1 MNQTQQIATIKP
13 AAGKSSRSGFWKRLG
28 KDLVRNRYIYLMAL
42 PALLYYV
49 IYHYWPMYG
58 SIIAFKDFS
67 PTLGILGSPWAGLKY
82 FEQFFSSIYF
92 GRILRNTLLISLYSI
107 IWSFPAPILLA
118 LLMNE
123 IRSEMFKRTVQTV
136 TYLPHFISTVI
147 ICGMLVDFT
156 SMRGLFSYIIE
167 LFGGQ
172 AQNLLMKPD
181 LFRPIYIISGIWQE
195 VGWGSIIYLA
205 ALTGIDNSLYE
216 AARIDGAGRFQQMV
230 HITLPGISPTI
241 IIMLILRMGQ
251 VMNVGF
257 EKVMLLYNAATY
269 EVADVISTFVYRKGI
284 IEASYSYSAAVG
296 LFNSVINFAMIIFA
310 NWISRHVGD
319 GETSFW

>member
-42 PALLYYV
+42 PALLYYI

>member
-1 MNQTQQIATIKP
+1 MNQTQQRTLAPP
-13 AAGKSSRSGFWKRLG
+13 AAEKGVHPGFWKRLG
-28 KDLVRNRYIYLMAL
+28 RDLVRNRYIYLMAL
-42 PALLYYV
+42 PALIYYV

-67 PTLGILGSPWAGLKY
+67 PTAGILGSPWAGFKY
-82 FEQFFSSIYF
+82 FQQFFSSVYF
-92 GRILRNTLLISLYSI
+92 GRILRNTLLISVYSI

-123 IRSEMFKRTVQTV
+123 IRSNAFKRTVQTV

-147 ICGMLVDFT
+147 ICGMIVDFT
-156 SMRGLFSYIIE
+156 SMHGLFNYFIE

-172 AQNLLMKPD
+172 AQNLLMD
-181 LFRPIYIISGIWQE
+181 AGLFRPIYIISGIWQE

-216 AARIDGAGRFQQMV
+216 AARIDGAGRFQQML
-230 HITLPGISPTI
+230 HITLPGIAPTI

-257 EKVMLLYNAATY
+257 EKVMLLYNPATY

-284 IEASYSYSAAVG
+284 VEASYSYSAAVG

-310 NWISRHVGD
+310 NWVSRHCGD
-319 GETSFW
+319 GETSLW